1 VGRAKGN
8 YREGVQHL
16 AVASVEAVE
25 PFISTIVVVDDDPD
39 IRELLSDRLES
50 LGFRV
55 LRAQNGNEG
64 LELID
69 KQNPQLMLLDIEMPD
84 MNGLEVLRE
93 IRKSGRDL
101 TVVMITA
108 YGTIERAVEAMKEG
122 AYDFIPK
129 PFEPDHVALIVA
141 KALERETLKRGI
153 EILSEQIDDRHR
165 MIVGQS
171 VQINRAVETAKKA
184 AASRSTV
191 LLLGESGTGKEIFAR
206 AIHNWSD
213 RKDKPFVAINCVGLS
228 KELLESELFGHE
240 KGSFTGA
247 LQLKKGKME
256 LAHGGTVFLD
266 EVGDVLTELQTKLL
280 RFLQEREFERVGGN
294 KPISVDV
301 RIIAATNRDLNNA
314 VQQGKF
320 REDLYY
326 RLNVVPLILP
336 PLRDRKEDI
345 LGLADYFLKRS
356 ALETKKNFTA
366 INKEAATKLVDYQWP
381 GNVRELANVIE
392 SAVVLGQGPELTV
405 HDLSTKV
412 VSPLL
417 KKEVPTGF
425 SYHGA
430 VDDYR
435 RELIEK
441 TLAETQGNRA
451 AAAKILGLQR
461 TYLSRL
467 IKALGVN

>member
-1 VGRAKGN
+1 METFAGN
-8 YREGVQHL
+8 IL
-16 AVASVEAVE
+16 
-25 PFISTIVVVDDDPD
+25 VVDDDAD
-39 IRELLSDRLES
+39 IREVLGDRLES
-50 LGFRV
+50 LGYRV
-55 LRAQNGNEG
+55 FAAEAAKAG
-64 LELID
+64 LELLER
-69 KQNPQLMLLDIEMPD
+69 QNPQLVLLDIEMPD
-84 MNGLEVLRE
+84 MNGIDMLRE
-93 IRKSGRDL
+93 IRRREHDV

-141 KALERETLKRGI
+141 KALERERLKR
-153 EILSEQIDDRHR
+153 ELELLAEEVDDRHR
-165 MIVGQS
+165 MILGQS
-171 VQINRAVETAKKA
+171 VSISQAVEKAKKA

-240 KGSFTGA
+240 KGAFTGA
-247 LQLKKGKME
+247 LQLKKGKIE
-256 LAHGGTVFLD
+256 LADGGTVFLD
-266 EVGDVLTELQTKLL
+266 EVGDISTELQTKLL
-280 RFLQEREFERVGGN
+280 RFLQEREFERIGGT

-301 RIIAATNRDLNNA
+301 RIIAATNRDLTNA
-314 VQQGKF
+314 VREGKF

-326 RLNVVPLILP
+326 RLNVVLLMLP
-336 PLRDRKEDI
+336 PLREREEDI
-345 LGLADYFLKRS
+345 PGLANYFLKRS
-356 ALETKKNFTA
+356 ALETKKNFTGIA
-366 INKEAATKLVDYQWP
+366 PEALKKLVVYPWP

-392 SAVVLGQGPELTV
+392 SAVVLGQGPELTL
-405 HDLSTKV
+405 HDLPAKV
-412 VSPLL
+412 VAPEP
-417 KKEVPTGF
+417 KAIKDGF

-430 VDDYR
+430 IDDYR

-441 TLAETQGNRA
+441 TLAQTQGNRA

-467 IKALGVN
+467 IKALRVS

>member
-1 VGRAKGN
+1 MMESFAGN
-8 YREGVQHL
+8 IL
-16 AVASVEAVE
+16 
-25 PFISTIVVVDDDPD
+25 VVDDDGD
-39 IRELLSDRLES
+39 IREVLADLLES
-50 LGFRV
+50 MGFLV
-55 LRAQNGNEG
+55 FADEKAKIG
-64 LELID
+64 LELLER
-69 KQNPQLMLLDIEMPD
+69 QNPQLVLLDIEMPD
-84 MNGLEVLRE
+84 MNGIDMLRE
-93 IRKSGRDL
+93 IRRREHDV

-108 YGTIERAVEAMKEG
+108 YGTIERAVRAMKEG

-129 PFEPDHVALIVA
+129 PFEPDHIALIVA
-141 KALERETLKRGI
+141 KALERERLKREV
-153 EILSEQIDDRHR
+153 EILTEQLDDRHR

-171 VQINRAVETAKKA
+171 VAINRAVDTAKKA

-206 AIHNWSD
+206 AIHSWSD
-213 RKDKPFVAINCVGLS
+213 RRDKPFVAINCVGLS

-240 KGSFTGA
+240 KGAFTGA

-266 EVGDVLTELQTKLL
+266 EVGDISTELQTKLL
-280 RFLQEREFERVGGN
+280 RFLQEREFERVGGT

-301 RIIAATNRDLNNA
+301 RIIAATNRDLNSA
-314 VQQGKF
+314 VRGGRF

-326 RLNVVPLILP
+326 RLNVVPLTLP

-345 LGLADYFLKRS
+345 PGLADYFLKRS
-356 ALETKKNFTA
+356 ALETKKRFTGVTE
-366 INKEAATKLVDYQWP
+366 EALEKLIAYQWP
-381 GNVRELANVIE
+381 GNVRELANAIE
-392 SAVVLGQGPELTV
+392 SAVVLGQGPELTL
-405 HDLSTKV
+405 HDLPTKV
-412 VSPLL
+412 VSTVP
-417 KKEVPTGF
+417 EVVPTGF

-430 VDDYR
+430 IDDYR

-441 TLAETQGNRA
+441 TLVQTQGNRA

-467 IKALGVN
+467 IKALRVS

>member
-1 VGRAKGN
+1 M
-8 YREGVQHL
+8 EFF
-16 AVASVEAVE
+16 VAS
-25 PFISTIVVVDDDPD
+25 ILIVDDDTD
-39 IRELLSDRLES
+39 IRDVLGDRLES
-50 LGFRV
+50 LGYRV
-55 LRAQNGNEG
+55 LSAETAKVG
-64 LELID
+64 LELLER
-69 KQNPQLMLLDIEMPD
+69 QNPQLVLLDIEMPD
-84 MNGLEVLRE
+84 MNGIDMLRE
-93 IRKSGRDL
+93 IRRREHDV

-129 PFEPDHVALIVA
+129 PFEPDHVALIVG

-171 VQINRAVETAKKA
+171 VHINRAVETAKKA
-184 AASRSTV
+184 AASRSTI

-213 RKDKPFVAINCVGLS
+213 RKEKPFVAINCVGLS

-247 LQLKKGKME
+247 LQLKKGKLE

-266 EVGDVLTELQTKLL
+266 EVGDISTELQTKLL
-280 RFLQEREFERVGGN
+280 RFLQEREFERVGGT

-301 RIIAATNRDLNNA
+301 RIIAATNRDLNTA
-314 VQQGKF
+314 IREGRF

-326 RLNVVPLILP
+326 RLNVVPLTLP

-345 LGLADYFLKRS
+345 PGLADYFLKRS
-356 ALETKKNFTA
+356 ALETKKRFTDVT
-366 INKEAATKLVDYQWP
+366 EEGLEKLIAYEWP

-392 SAVVLGQGPELTV
+392 SAVVLGQGPELTL
-405 HDLSTKV
+405 HDLPTKV
-412 VSPLL
+412 VSTVP
-417 KKEVPTGF
+417 KVVPTGF

-430 VDDYR
+430 IDDYR

-441 TLAETQGNRA
+441 TLAQTQGNRA

-467 IKALGVN
+467 IKALRVT